1 MHSKY
6 NQIIKYKNYF
16 LFLSLFTIS
25 FFIIDNSPSFFDRL
39 QPDSDGYLSGDQSRT
54 IVYHF
59 ILKISE
65 NLNLDIIYL
74 QKILL
79 SLSIV
84 SLLFFLKEQKVNNYI
99 LVIFF
104 LLINI
109 NYFYTSFSKTILPE
123 SIFFSLINFAII
135 NLFYLKRFLS
145 FISFG
150 LLLGFIYS
158 IKPIGMAV
166 SVLMFFFFTFNK

>member
-84 SLLFFLKEQKVNNYI
+84 SLLFFFKK
-99 LVIFF
+99 
-104 LLINI
+104 
-109 NYFYTSFSKTILPE
+109 TKSK
-123 SIFFSLINFAII
+123 
-135 NLFYLKRFLS
+135 
-145 FISFG
+145 
-150 LLLGFIYS
+150 
-158 IKPIGMAV
+158 
-166 SVLMFFFFTFNK
+166 